1 MIKSLIHASH
11 LLPMI
16 NQEGGAQPG
25 EGLTA
30 IQTFTYFVFAPIA
43 LFVIIGGLSW
53 IASAPKKEKKDVLNK
68 IDDSDNDNIITFIA

>member
-25 EGLTA
+25 PGLTA
-30 IQTFTYFVFAPIA
+30 IQTFTYFVFTPLA
-43 LFVIIGGLSW
+43 LFAIIGGLAW
-53 IASAPKKEKKDVLNK
+53 ISSAPKKEKKEVLNK
-68 IDDSDNDNIITFIA
+68 IDDSDNDDFITMIA

>member
-11 LLPMI
+11 LLPMV

-30 IQTFTYFVFAPIA
+30 IQTFTYFVAAPLI
-43 LFVIIGGLSW
+43 LFVVIGGLAW
-53 IASAPKKEKKDVLNK
+53 IASAPKKVKGDRITK
-68 IDDSDNDNIITFIA
+68 IEDEDNNDFITMIS